1 MIDDSVKLFRSG
13 DWMWWAE
20 DWCTC

>member
-13 DWMWWAE
+13 DWIWWAE